1 MYVKNLKILP
11 PISKCRALVL
21 GLVYLHLPL
30 ESQAA
35 SSLESLLDLS
45 LDELMNVTVVS
56 LFDETQLE
64 ASSSVKIVNEQ
75 DWQKNA
81 ARRTNEIMTYQP
93 STVAYPF
100 LGGSNAFAI
109 RGYSNTL
116 SARGVSTLLDGVPLN
131 TYSFGTAQYFLA
143 NFDIGSLSRAE
154 LIRGPGSAIYGTDA
168 FHGVFS
174 LSTYASKE
182 DALETEIGL
191 GSPGYARA
199 HARFSQGVGD
209 GSRLFGA
216 VASTKSGDAD
226 IIFETSTPGVQGER
240 EDAYI
245 SRTVFLRSESKLN
258 EQWEADWGVY
268 YNSWNG
274 DQFPSFG
281 ESTLGE
287 NDVSDGEQEF
297 YMLTANIKYSLNN
310 RNSLEVKSF
319 IWNTEQRFDYV
330 FPAVPFQEQED
341 RRYGV
346 TAIYK
351 DTGSKTD
358 PRWLIGVGID
368 KTKVVSTEV
377 STGVQAFDGLER
389 SINNLFADY
398 RHSLD
403 GGKLLLGAGL
413 RVDDYSDF
421 GSHVT
426 PRLSMIYMLEDTEA
440 IKLLYGNAFRAPVAS
455 EVTSSGT
462 IQGNPALM
470 PETIDTLELVWMK
483 QEQMYSYNVTLFS
496 SEWKDAIIIV
506 NDTGLPAPFTRR
518 YENQGKFQS
527 KGLELEL
534 TRLFEQWHLDG
545 SYAFVQSEDMQKGE
559 DFIAFPEHI
568 LQIGIDTAIND
579 VTDFRLYNAAYFAM
593 HANPDPTAEKLETIW
608 QVNMNIN
615 VKWGKDTE
623 VAFDIRNLL
632 NHKDPVPS
640 LWGNEQGLPVE
651 GIQFSAYLRM
661 KF

>member
-1 MYVKNLKILP
+1 MYVKNLKILL
-11 PISKCRALVL
+11 PISKCRALLL
-21 GLVYLHLPL
+21 GLVYLYLPL

-64 ASSSVKIVNEQ
+64 ASSSVKIINEQ
-75 DWQKNA
+75 KWQDNA
-81 ARRTNEIMTYQP
+81 ARRTNEIMAYQP
-93 STVAYPF
+93 STVAYPT

-116 SARGVSTLLDGVPLN
+116 SVRGISTLLDGVPLN
-131 TYSFGTAQYFLA
+131 TYSFGTAQYFMA
-143 NFDIGSLSRAE
+143 NFDIGSIGRAE

-182 DALETEIGL
+182 DELETEIGI
-191 GSPGYARA
+191 GSPDYARA
-199 HARFSQGVGD
+199 HARFSQGTGD
-209 GSRLFGA
+209 GSRLYGA
-216 VASTKSGDAD
+216 VASTTSGDAD
-226 IIFETSTPGVQGER
+226 ILFETSTPGVQGER

-245 SRTVFLRSESKLN
+245 SKTVFLRSENKLN
-258 EQWEADWGVY
+258 EQWKADWGVY

-274 DQFPSFG
+274 EQFPSFG
-281 ESTLGE
+281 ESILGE

-319 IWNTEQRFDYV
+319 IWNTDQRFDYV
-330 FPAVPFQEQED
+330 FPAVPFQAQED

-351 DTGSKTD
+351 NAGRKKD
-358 PRWLIGVGID
+358 PRWLIGVGTD
-368 KTKVVSTEV
+368 RTKVVSTEV

-403 GGKLLLGAGL
+403 GGKLLFGAGL
-413 RVDDYSDF
+413 RVDEYSDF

-426 PRLSMIYMLEDTEA
+426 PRLSMIYMMEDNEV

-462 IQGNPALM
+462 IQGNPGLE
-470 PETIDTLELVWMK
+470 PETIDTLEFVWMK
-483 QEQMYSYNVTLFS
+483 QEQVYSYNVTLFS

-506 NDTGLPAPFTRR
+506 DDTSLPAPFNRR

-527 KGLELEL
+527 KGLELEF
-534 TRLFEQWHLDG
+534 TKLFELCHLDG
-545 SYAFVQSEDMQKGE
+545 AYSFVQSEDMQKGE
-559 DFIAFPEHI
+559 DFMTFPEHI
-568 LQIGIDTAIND
+568 IQLGIDAEINEA
-579 VTDFRLYNAAYFAM
+579 TDFRLYNTAYFGVY
-593 HANPDPTAEKLETIW
+593 ANSNPTAEKLDTIW

-615 VKWGKDTE
+615 VKWSPDTE
-623 VAFDIRNLL
+623 VSFDIRNLL
-632 NHKDPVPS
+632 NRKDPVPS
-640 LWGNEQGLPVE
+640 LWGNEQGLPVD
-651 GIQFSAYLRM
+651 GVQLSAYLRM